1 MDIKPIKNQVEES
14 SAFVNNQ
21 WARLAGP
28 LVFLVTLFIDSPD
41 PQYPKLMAMTGLT
54 AWMAIW
60 WMTECVHLSVTS
72 LLPFLVLPPAGVA
85 DIKSVASQYMDPI
98 LFLFI
103 GGFMLAF
110 AIERWGLH
118 KRLALHILARSGHS
132 ASSILAGIM
141 ITAWIISMWISN
153 TATVMMLFAAV
164 TALSAQLK
172 NESPDPSQHRKMSAA
187 FLIGLAY
194 AASIGGMATL
204 VGTPT
209 NLIFYRFFQEE
220 YGDTHAFHFM
230 DWMAFAL
237 PASLLLLACTWFV
250 LRSTLLKKTGNFR
263 CDPTSFASQARALG
277 PVGKDE
283 KTVATVFI
291 ATALLWLTRAPIR
304 IGTIDFEGWA
314 SLFPLPEQVQD
325 GTVAV
330 FMAVLL
336 FLLPSR
342 QEPGHRLLS
351 WKETSRLPYEVI
363 LLFGSGF
370 ALSKGFESS
379 GLSSWLAGQL
389 IVLRTVPTPVIVL
402 GICLVVTI
410 ISEFASNVA
419 SIQLVM
425 PVLISMQKA
434 LGIDPLVLMLPA
446 ALAASSG
453 FMLPVATAPNTIV
466 YSSGTIKVRE
476 MAKAGLWTDLIAI
489 ALFTALCS
497 LVF

>member
-1 MDIKPIKNQVEES
+1 
-14 SAFVNNQ
+14 
-21 WARLAGP
+21 
-28 LVFLVTLFIDSPD
+28 
-41 PQYPKLMAMTGLT
+41 
-54 AWMAIW
+54 
-60 WMTECVHLSVTS
+60 
-72 LLPFLVLPPAGVA
+72 
-85 DIKSVASQYMDPI
+85 
-98 LFLFI
+98 
-103 GGFMLAF
+103 MLAF

>member
-1 MDIKPIKNQVEES
+1 MEIRQAHSSFEES
-14 SAFVNNQ
+14 NAFVNSK
-21 WARLAGP
+21 WPLLAGP
-28 LVFLVTLFIDSPD
+28 LIFVVAQLVESPD
-41 PQYPKLMAMTGLT
+41 PQFPKLMAMIGLT

-72 LLPFLVLPPAGVA
+72 LLPFLIIPPTGIA

-118 KRLALHILARSGHS
+118 KRLALHILAHSGHS
-132 ASSILAGIM
+132 AASVLAGIM
-141 ITAWIISMWISN
+141 ITAWIVSMWISN

-172 NESPDPSQHRKMSAA
+172 GESTDGSQHRKMSAA

-220 YGDTHAFHFM
+220 YGDTHAFHFT

-237 PASLLLLACTWFV
+237 PASLVLLACTWII
-250 LRSTLLKKTGNFR
+250 LRSTLLRSMGNTRF
-263 CDPTSFASQARALG
+263 DANSFANQARDLG
-277 PVGKDE
+277 PIGRDE
-283 KTVATVFI
+283 KTVGAVFI
-291 ATALLWLTRAPIR
+291 ATAFLWLTRAPIR
-304 IGTIDFEGWA
+304 AGSFHFEGWA
-314 SLFPLPEQVQD
+314 SIFPFPEQIQD
-325 GTVAV
+325 GTIAV
-330 FMAVLL
+330 FMAILL

-342 QEPGHRLLS
+342 QEPGQRLLS

-370 ALSKGFESS
+370 ALSKGFEAS
-379 GLSSWLAGQL
+379 GLSSWLAGHL
-389 IVLRTVPTPVIVL
+389 VVLRSVPTPFIVL
-402 GICLVVTI
+402 GICVVVTL

-434 LGIDPLVLMLPA
+434 LGVDPLILMLPA

-466 YSSGTIKVRE
+466 YSSGMIKVKE

-489 ALFTALCS
+489 AVFTALCS
-497 LVF
+497 LIL

>member
-1 MDIKPIKNQVEES
+1 MDIQRKTQDLEEGNAIS
-14 SAFVNNQ
+14 GAH
-21 WARLAGP
+21 WARLVGP
-28 LVFLVTLFIDSPD
+28 MVFFVSLLIESPD
-41 PQYPKLMAMTGLT
+41 PQYPRMMAMIGLT

-72 LLPFLVLPPAGVA
+72 LLPFLIIPPAGIA

-141 ITAWIISMWISN
+141 LTAWIISMWISN

-164 TALSAQLK
+164 SAVTLHLK
-172 NESPDPSQHRKMSAA
+172 KGMDTGDQHRKMSAA

-220 YGDTHAFHFM
+220 YGQSHPFHFT

-237 PASLLLLACTWFV
+237 PLSLLLLACTWIV
-250 LRSTLLKKTGNFR
+250 LRQTMLRDVRKERFDATAFTR
-263 CDPTSFASQARALG
+263 QARELG
-277 PVGKDE
+277 PMGKDE
-283 KTVATVFI
+283 KTVAFI
-291 ATALLWLTRAPIR
+291 FIVTALLWLTRSPIH
-304 IGTIDFEGWA
+304 TDTFSMEGWA
-314 SLFPLPEQVQD
+314 SFFPHPEQIHD

-336 FLLPSR
+336 FLIPSR
-342 QEPGHRLLS
+342 QEPGNHLLS
-351 WKETSRLPYEVI
+351 WKETSRLPFEVI

-379 GLSSWLAGQL
+379 GLSTWLAGKL
-389 IVLRTVPTPVIVL
+389 IVLHNVPTPVIVL

-425 PVLISMQKA
+425 PVLISMQNA
-434 LGIDPLVLMLPA
+434 LSIDPLLLLLPA
-446 ALAASSG
+446 ALSASSG

-466 YSSGTIKVRE
+466 YSSGMIRVRE
-476 MAKAGLWTDLIAI
+476 MAKAGFWTDIIAI
-489 ALFTALCS
+489 GLITALCS
-497 LVF
+497 LLF